1 MSFFGT
7 LFHKEK
13 HSESV
18 VLIDIGANSVA
29 GAYARYTEGELPA
42 LLYTRRLP
50 IEILGEEPHER
61 AMFRALEVLGSALI
75 REGAPT
81 LARAI
86 GNGRIDSVLVSV
98 DAPWQETNVR
108 TETFE
113 RKDPFVFTKHMVTTA
128 LEKTRAVIPERH
140 LADESIISATAN
152 GYRTR
157 DPYEKN
163 IRHASLTVLTS
174 LIHAKVADRIKKT
187 LRDLYHAE
195 RVRLIGGTSLRY
207 QAMRKAFPHER
218 EPDTSSLEQALA
230 AADLGKLWVADNPP
244 KIVSVFPS
252 HIVGSV
258 RQVSTAPPDLLLL
271 LMALYFQHRPPED
284 KN

>member
-1 MSFFGT
+1 M
-7 LFHKEK
+7 L
-13 HSESV
+13 
-18 VLIDIGANSVA
+18 LDIGATSVA

-42 LLYTRRLP
+42 LLYTQRLP
-50 IEILGEEPHER
+50 LEIRGGEPHER
-61 AMFRALEVLGSALI
+61 AMFRALEALGSALI
-75 REGAPT
+75 REGAPA
-81 LARAI
+81 LARAT
-86 GNGRIDSVLVSV
+86 GSGCIDSILVSV
-98 DAPWQETNVR
+98 DTPWQETNVR

-113 RKDPFVFTKHMVTTA
+113 RKDPFVFTKHMVTMA
-128 LEKTRAVIPERH
+128 LEKTRVVIPGRH

-174 LIHAKVADRIKKT
+174 LIDAGVADRIVTT

-195 RVRLIGGTSLRY
+195 RVRLIAGTSLRY
-207 QAMRKAFPHER
+207 QAMRRAFPHER

-230 AADLGKLWVADNPP
+230 AADFGKLWVADNPP
-244 KIVSVFPS
+244 KIVSVLPS

-258 RQVSTAPPDLLLL
+258 RQVSTAPPDLPLL
-271 LMALYFQHRPPED
+271 LMALYFQHHSPED

>member
-1 MSFFGT
+1 MSFFGI
-7 LFHKEK
+7 LFQRKERAK
-13 HSESV
+13 SV

-29 GAYARYTEGELPA
+29 GAYARYTEVELPT

-50 IEILGEEPHER
+50 IEIWGEESHEH
-61 AMFRALEVLGSALI
+61 AMFCALEVLGSVLI

-81 LARAI
+81 LARTI

-113 RKDPFVFTKHMVTTA
+113 RKDPFVFTKHMATTA
-128 LEKTRAVIPERH
+128 LEKTRAVIPGRH
-140 LADESIISATAN
+140 FADESIISATAN

-174 LIHAKVADRIKKT
+174 LIHAEVAERIIKT

-195 RVRLIGGTSLRY
+195 RVRLIAGTSLRY
-207 QAMRKAFPHER
+207 QAMRRAFPHER
-218 EPDTSSLEQALA
+218 EPNTSSLEQALA
-230 AADLGKLWVADNPP
+230 AADLGKLWVADTPP
-244 KIVSVFPS
+244 KIISVLPS

-271 LMALYFQHRPPED
+271 LMALYFQHRP
-284 KN
+284 